1 MLKNRLIAVILI
13 RDGQVVQSVK
23 FKHTNVIH
31 YDAVHAIES
40 FNRWSID
47 EIIALNVSKSKS
59 SQKHDFWHL
68 GEETEARR
76 WLE

>member
-31 YDAVHAIES
+31 YDAIHAIES

-47 EIIALNVSKSKS
+47 EIIVLNVSKSNQVKNS
-59 SQKHDFWHL
+59 F
-68 GEETEARR
+68 
-76 WLE
+76 